1 MQSKLPKVGTTIFTT
16 MSKLAVEHQAINLSQ
31 GFPNFP
37 VDPVLVDLLEK
48 NSRDNIHQYAPMPG
62 NLILMENLGE
72 LIYNQY
78 KRQINIANELLITA
92 GATEGIFITIQ
103 ALVQHGDEVVVL
115 DPAYDCYDPAII
127 LAGGK
132 AIHINLNEDF
142 SINWKQLREAVNQ
155 KTKMLIINNP
165 HNPSGKTLTSDDIQ
179 ALVQLLNDRPNLI
192 LCSDEVYEFITFER
206 EHLSAHQEEVLRN
219 NSVIVSSFGKTF
231 HITGWKIGYLVA
243 PEKLMKE
250 IKKVHQYVVFSVNS
264 VAQKTLA
271 DYLGKVKLEDLSPF
285 YNQKRL
291 QFQELMKGSRFD
303 LLPCEG
309 TYFQTARYD
318 KISKLNDLDFCNW
331 LVKEVGVAAIP
342 LSVFYDDATD
352 NHIIRFCFAKTDE
365 TLIQATDKLCKI

>member
-78 KRQINIANELLITA
+78 KRQIHVANELLITA

-132 AIHINLNEDF
+132 AIHINLNDDF

-271 DYLGKVKLEDLSPF
+271 DYLEKVKLEDLSPF

>member
-78 KRQINIANELLITA
+78 KRQIHVANELLITA

-132 AIHINLNEDF
+132 AIHINLNDDF

-155 KTKMLIINNP
+155 KTTMLIINNP

-352 NHIIRFCFAKTDE
+352 NHVIRFCFAKTDE

>member
-78 KRQINIANELLITA
+78 KRQIHVANELLITA

-132 AIHINLNEDF
+132 AIHINLNDDF

-179 ALVQLLNDRPNLI
+179 SLIQLLNDRPNLI

-271 DYLGKVKLEDLSPF
+271 DYLEKVKLEDLSPF

-291 QFQELMKGSRFD
+291 QFQKLMKGSRFD

-352 NHIIRFCFAKTDE
+352 NHVIRFCFAKTDE

>member
-62 NLILMENLGE
+62 NLTLMENVGE

-78 KRQINIANELLITA
+78 NRQIHVANELLITA

>member
-78 KRQINIANELLITA
+78 KRQIHVANELLITA

-132 AIHINLNEDF
+132 AIHINLNDDF

-179 ALVQLLNDRPNLI
+179 SLVQLLNDRPNLI

-271 DYLGKVKLEDLSPF
+271 DYLRKVKLEDLSPF

-291 QFQELMKGSRFD
+291 QFQKLMKGSRFD

-352 NHIIRFCFAKTDE
+352 NHVIRFCFAKTDE

>member
-78 KRQINIANELLITA
+78 KRQIHVANELLITA

-132 AIHINLNEDF
+132 AIHINLNDDF

-179 ALVQLLNDRPNLI
+179 SLVQLLNDRPNLI

-291 QFQELMKGSRFD
+291 HFQELMKGSRFD

-352 NHIIRFCFAKTDE
+352 NHVIRFCFAKTDE

>member
-62 NLILMENLGE
+62 NLTLMENVGE

-78 KRQINIANELLITA
+78 NRQIHVANELLITA

-132 AIHINLNEDF
+132 AIHINLNDDF

-179 ALVQLLNDRPNLI
+179 ALIQLLNDRPNLI

-271 DYLGKVKLEDLSPF
+271 DYLEKVKLEDLSPF

-352 NHIIRFCFAKTDE
+352 NHVIRFCFAKTDE